1 MLILQRNRVKSL
13 SSVLRDIE
21 DFLDEREPTS
31 QQKTELQDIAKGCRN
46 VLDELKETLERYKEL
61 DSNSN
66 PNPKTFAR
74 NARRVFKRL
83 KWEPEDIKELRNRI
97 VANITLLNAFHGR
110 LTRDNTVKLVRYQDD
125 QERRVIIDWLTP
137 IDHSTHQSDFISRQQ
152 EGTGQ
157 WLLDSKQFQD
167 WLIKGKQ
174 TLFCPGIPGAG
185 KTIITSIVVEHLNTK
200 FENDASIGIA
210 YLYCN
215 FQRQQE
221 QTPTNML
228 ASLLKQ
234 LIQEQHSVP
243 ESVKSLYERH
253 EKRSRPSL
261 EEISKILHSVVTDY
275 SRVFILI
282 DALDECQTSNR
293 VRRKFLSEIFN
304 LQVKTGVNLFAT
316 SRFIPEIT
324 GEFEESISLE
334 IRASSEDV
342 QRYLDGHMSQLPA
355 FVLRSLDLQEE
366 IRTTITKAVDG
377 MYVPSHAIMVD
388 KPS

>member
-21 DFLDEREPTS
+21 DILDEREPTS
-31 QQKTELQDIAKGCRN
+31 QQKTELQDIAKGCRS

-61 DSNSN
+61 DSNSAS
-66 PNPKTFAR
+66 KTFAR
-74 NARRVFKRL
+74 NARRVFKRI
-83 KWEPEDIKELRNRI
+83 KWEPEDIKELRSRI
-97 VANITLLNAFHGR
+97 VANVTLLNAFHGR

-137 IDHSTHQSDFISRQQ
+137 IDHSAQQSDFVGRQQ

-157 WLLDSKQFQD
+157 WLLDSNRFQD

-210 YLYCN
+210 YLYCS

-221 QTPTNML
+221 QNPTDML

-253 EKRSRPSL
+253 EKRKRPSL
-261 EEISKILHSVVTDY
+261 EEISKLLHSVVAGY

-282 DALDECQTSNR
+282 DALDECQTSNG
-293 VRRKFLSEIFN
+293 VRRKFLSEVFN
-304 LQVKTGVNLFAT
+304 LRAKTGVNLFAT

-355 FVLRSLDLQEE
+355 FVLRSRDLQEE

-377 MYVPSHAIMVD
+377 MYVSSHAIMVD
-388 KPS
+388 KVG

>member
-1 MLILQRNRVKSL
+1 M
-13 SSVLRDIE
+13 
-21 DFLDEREPTS
+21 
-31 QQKTELQDIAKGCRN
+31 
-46 VLDELKETLERYKEL
+46 
-61 DSNSN
+61 
-66 PNPKTFAR
+66 
-74 NARRVFKRL
+74 FKRI
-83 KWEPEDIKELRNRI
+83 KWEPEDIKELRSRI
-97 VANITLLNAFHGR
+97 VANVTLLNAFHGR

-137 IDHSTHQSDFISRQQ
+137 IDHSAQQSDFVGRQQ

-157 WLLDSKQFQD
+157 WLLDSNRFQD

-210 YLYCN
+210 YLYCS

-221 QTPTNML
+221 QNPTDML

-253 EKRSRPSL
+253 EKRKRPSL
-261 EEISKILHSVVTDY
+261 EEISKLLHSVVAGY

-282 DALDECQTSNR
+282 DALDECQTSNG
-293 VRRKFLSEIFN
+293 VRRKFLSEVFN
-304 LQVKTGVNLFAT
+304 LRAKTGVNLFAT

-355 FVLRSLDLQEE
+355 FVLRSRDLQEE

-377 MYVPSHAIMVD
+377 MYVSSHAIMVD
-388 KPS
+388 KVG

>member
-1 MLILQRNRVKSL
+1 M
-13 SSVLRDIE
+13 
-21 DFLDEREPTS
+21 
-31 QQKTELQDIAKGCRN
+31 
-46 VLDELKETLERYKEL
+46 
-61 DSNSN
+61 
-66 PNPKTFAR
+66 
-74 NARRVFKRL
+74 
-83 KWEPEDIKELRNRI
+83 KWEPEDIKELRSRI

-137 IDHSTHQSDFISRQQ
+137 IDQSTQQSDFISRQQ

-157 WLLDSKQFQD
+157 WLLDSNQFQD

-185 KTIITSIVVEHLNTK
+185 KTIITSIIVEHLNTK

-221 QTPTNML
+221 QNPTDML

-253 EKRSRPSL
+253 QKQKRKRPSL
-261 EEISKILHSVVTDY
+261 EEISKILHSVVADY

-282 DALDECQTSNR
+282 DALDEYQTSNG

-304 LQVKTGVNLFAT
+304 LQVKTGVNLFTT
-316 SRFIPEIT
+316 SRFIPEIIR
-324 GEFEESISLE
+324 EFEESISLE

-342 QRYLDGHMSQLPA
+342 QRYLDGHMSQLPV

-377 MYVPSHAIMVD
+377 MYMPPYAIMVD
-388 KPS
+388 KAG